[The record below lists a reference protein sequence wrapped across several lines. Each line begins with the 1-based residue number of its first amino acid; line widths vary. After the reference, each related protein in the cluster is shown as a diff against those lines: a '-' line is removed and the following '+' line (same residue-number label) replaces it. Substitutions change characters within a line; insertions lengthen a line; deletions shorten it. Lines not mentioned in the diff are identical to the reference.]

1 MGSPACAFL
10 RTVLKPLVIRT
21 LLKPLWSVLKPILN
35 VKCPVETPHPG
46 EEVAVKVQRPGIEPI
61 IYQDLVLFRFLAGFI
76 NSYALKN
83 LGTSAQVG
91 PLCPSHTHTH
101 RERGGER
108 APSSSLY
115 VGREAGG
122 TVKAVG

>member
-1 MGSPACAFL
+1 M
-10 RTVLKPLVIRT
+10 
-21 LLKPLWSVLKPILN
+21 
-35 VKCPVETPHPG
+35 
-46 EEVAVKVQRPGIEPI
+46 QRPGIEPI